1 MYLLIFLGFS
11 QVLWAG
17 GHLQNKLDQT
27 NNDDLQL
34 QNWFFNQDGSFDET
48 QGGYITQLCP
58 QRDTCTLSTLY
69 LHDGESNGKEAY
81 MNGYGFNL
89 AALVNDPNAFYPAV
103 SYTSNGNTGTRES
116 TMKISCSSLLYQQA
130 AFDRIRYVPPG
141 SLIAPYKSCRMTL
154 SAAVLNTIGN
164 ANNIATAIAGLLLS
178 VFLVYSVR
186 SVNKKT
192 NLKQNKIRSTSDKL
206 DQQINSIQINSE
218 GIENLIFVVEELL
231 KESKDAHKSDAAQK
245 YYEHKKKL
253 EEDKKALEEI
263 DDPKFKDMLGE
274 ATETFVGIVF

>member
-1 MYLLIFLGFS
+1 
-11 QVLWAG
+11 
-17 GHLQNKLDQT
+17 
-27 NNDDLQL
+27 
-34 QNWFFNQDGSFDET
+34 
-48 QGGYITQLCP
+48 
-58 QRDTCTLSTLY
+58 
-69 LHDGESNGKEAY
+69 

-103 SYTSNGNTGTRES
+103 SHNSNTRES

-231 KESKDAHKSDAAQK
+231 KESENAHKSEAAQK
-245 YYEHKKKL
+245 YYEHKQKL
-253 EEDKKALEEI
+253 AEDKKALEEI
-263 DDPKFKDMLGE
+263 DDPKFKDMVGE